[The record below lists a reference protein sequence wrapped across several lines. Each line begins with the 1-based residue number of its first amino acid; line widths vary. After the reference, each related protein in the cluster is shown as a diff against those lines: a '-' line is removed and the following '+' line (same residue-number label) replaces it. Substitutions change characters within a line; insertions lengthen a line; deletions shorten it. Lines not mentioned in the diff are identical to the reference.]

1 MPSAV
6 PDLTTASKEVSN
18 KKTQEVKSSN
28 QRLKSFKAVVTKML
42 LGLPN
47 NSVPVKDFVQT
58 YHQKNGF
65 QVKLSDFSCKNLSEL
80 LNKIRDTVTIQAS
93 EPDGAP
99 LVVLLKKEKEKGG
112 KKKVR
117 AKKSRKNVSE
127 SGQSGT
133 KISKEKEST
142 SETLFTF
149 LSNVKSTT
157 DIVTLESETDEE
169 EDEDFIVATKV
180 AEGHRDDNS
189 SKVSSVANSVDLNF
203 DDSSSED
210 PSDEDE
216 DDLLQAD
223 LSKIEEQFDSAL
235 TLSEA
240 PAVSDSK
247 EDNSHGVAIFWDI
260 ENCPVP
266 KKVSTSD
273 FVSKIRGRFCKIGCK
288 QLEFIAIHNGK
299 NDKLNEELHELGV
312 DVSLSVV
319 GRKNSADEILKDKM
333 SSFVEKHRDR
343 PCSLLLIS
351 GDVDFSRDLAKYRFS
366 YQFRTI
372 LVHNKQAKE
381 TLKSVVEEKIPI
393 ENLFTDTE
401 VAKGDKE
408 TPEGKKSAEKK
419 PKKAPVDDRG
429 PKGPKS
435 FFSIHGEV
443 DQDIPEKEALQFFH
457 EMKAR
462 LVTEFSVEATLEE
475 ESFRHRREKGSV
487 QLSANMTINCG
498 KKKGGKC
505 KKFINECSEENFR
518 ILCIEV
524 QDKVQKIGRD
534 ALKNEASKEKA
545 LKELQ
550 SKMKSLS
557 KKHNVKIEA
566 IKEEMI
572 KEQFRSQVSRTA
584 TTRAKANKL
593 LEDAALSVSTN
604 SMMINLEK
612 EVADLESQL
621 YVFSSTCQ
629 EYLRNINDLNIEL
642 NKTEFGGQLSEV
654 RFKLGKEFV
663 TFENPL
669 PIYKFRREIQET
681 VEKHSVTILMAET
694 GSGKS
699 TQVVQYIHEK
709 YPDRMIVCTQPRK
722 IAAVSLAGHVARQM
736 GSQVGQLVGY
746 KVGSQ
751 VKMSKHTKIVFMT
764 DQLLV
769 NECVKDPNFSK
780 YHCVI
785 LDEVHERSINT
796 DLLLGLSKNGLKS
809 NSDLKVVITSATMD
823 PMLFFAHFE
832 DKGSN
837 VRVETMIIPGR
848 TFPIEMRWMAQDIDT
863 SRDYLSASLKK
874 VEEILET
881 TQRGDILVF
890 LATPADTDHLSSK
903 LRERNS
909 VVESLQLHG
918 KLQIEEQKK
927 IFEPGAKRRVIFTT
941 NCAETSVTVPGIK
954 YVVDP
959 GIAKER
965 KFDPKRNSSSLVVQK
980 INQSSARQR
989 AGRAGRTEPGV
1000 CYRLYSE
1007 AEFRS
1012 MNIDMVAEIKRV
1024 QLGQTVL
1031 KLIDLGIP
1039 RPDQFPFIES
1049 PGLENFQNSISELK
1063 SLEALT
1069 VDETSGDP
1077 KLTQLGYE
1085 MSKLP
1090 LEPRLAKL
1098 VLVSNREGDGEN
1110 ALILASLCSMA
1121 GNVFFR
1127 LGSSEDCSQADQ
1139 KKINFCD
1146 ETGDFLTLVNVF
1158 NEWSKV
1164 AEKKKSQ
1171 WCLVNFINGKSMKMA
1186 RDMLVDLKSV
1196 FKNDIQ
1202 TAITSPILLLD
1213 EEERLKRLQLN
1224 IFQSFRTNLCV
1235 YGGHPRVGYI
1245 NVRTRDVY
1253 PIHPS
1258 SSFSYLGN
1266 LTPQLIIY
1274 DQILSTS
1281 RTFLLN
1287 LSSVEEAWLSP
1298 HEKTLLLEAED
1309 LVVSPFTISPVG
1321 PRIMKQSIIG
1331 YKWSELKKLEQE
1343 LKSGIGEENF
1353 LEINCSVDDGSICF
1367 ATNGKFHDFVESNI
1381 REKIKFHQQ
1390 ILENECQ
1397 DVSLIEDKSRPK
1409 AILGA
1414 GAVLED
1420 IILENEFSDFM
1431 IKFDNNADEDTF
1443 YEICDFAKTQT
1454 GVVKFNHL
1462 KKTGNRVVMMRNSSL
1477 ASEALRKVKEF
1488 AELNKS
1494 DPQNIYPL
1502 TSARRGSSQTGLEV
1516 KLTFPRRK
1524 LKKFGF
1530 IKFDSEE
1537 DAFMVLSKMDS
1548 SVMTFS
1554 TESLRLKLDQK
1565 GDKKSLFFALNKG
1578 LVTPP
1583 NLEKQIKERLKQNAM
1598 SFKEVFIPMEPGYV
1612 STNAE
1617 MKSLRQNIAALLK
1630 LSLLVEEKDF
1640 DIDIRMPSPKSGVWF
1655 VKVNFQSSVVG
1666 LNVGN
1671 FLKNNPSQTIM
1682 WNQAQ
1687 GEGPDTPRS
1696 EYFTVDFD
1704 LTTSFSCSR
1713 KIFDVLKDSIEKT
1726 VKEVSEL
1733 FKKDAG
1739 SLKLDIKSFI
1749 AGESSRAVFYIKG
1762 TDIAVLA
1769 RTKDALDNILAGKI

>member
-1 MPSAV
+1 MK
-6 PDLTTASKEVSN
+6 TASKEGSDQKAQN
-18 KKTQEVKSSN
+18 VKINN
-28 QRLKSFKAVVTKML
+28 QRLKSFKANVAKML
-42 LGLPN
+42 KSLPN
-47 NSVPVKDFVQT
+47 NSVPLNEFVQT
-58 YHQKNGF
+58 YHQKNGC
-65 QVKLSDFSCKNLSEL
+65 QVKLSDYSCKSLTEL
-80 LNKIRDTVTIQAS
+80 LGKIRDTVLIKSSQTGG
-93 EPDGAP
+93 PP
-99 LVVLLKKEKEKGG
+99 VVVILKKRQDG

-117 AKKSRKNVSE
+117 AKKSHKNVSDRKLRP
-127 SGQSGT
+127 T
-133 KISKEKEST
+133 ISTEKETT

-149 LSNVKSTT
+149 LSDVKSTT
-157 DIVTLESETDEE
+157 DIVTLENETDEE
-169 EDEDFIVATKV
+169 EDIVATKV
-180 AEGHRDDNS
+180 ETRRDNFS
-189 SKVSSVANSVDLNF
+189 STVSSVANSVDLDF
-203 DDSSSED
+203 DEED
-210 PSDEDE
+210 PSDDDDE
-216 DDLLQAD
+216 LLQGD
-223 LSKIEEQFDSAL
+223 LSQIQEEFDSAL
-235 TLSEA
+235 TLSES

-247 EDNSHGVAIFWDI
+247 DTNSQGVAIFWDI

-266 KKVSTSD
+266 KKVSTSE
-273 FVSKIRGRFCKIGCK
+273 FVSKIRDRFCKGGCK

-299 NDKLNEELHELGV
+299 NDKLNQELHELGL

-319 GRKNSADEILKDKM
+319 GRKNSADEIIKDKM
-333 SSFVEKHRDR
+333 SRVVEKHRDR

-351 GDVDFSRDLAKYRFS
+351 GDVDFSRDLAKFRFS

-372 LVHNKQAKE
+372 LVHNKQAKQ

-393 ENLFTDTE
+393 ESLFTEPE
-401 VAKGDKE
+401 VAKVGKE
-408 TPEGKKSAEKK
+408 TMEEKK
-419 PKKAPVDDRG
+419 NAAKKEKKAPV
-429 PKGPKS
+429 PAPVQVQNSKGPKC

-443 DQDIPEKEALQFFH
+443 DLDIPKSQALQFFH

-462 LVTEFSVEATLEE
+462 LVTEFFVDVVLEE
-475 ESFRHRREKGSV
+475 ESFRHMRENGSV

-498 KKKGGKC
+498 KKKGQKC
-505 KKFINECSEENFR
+505 KKFINESSEENFR
-518 ILCIEV
+518 IQCIEV
-524 QDKVQKIGRD
+524 QDKAQKIDRD
-534 ALKNEASKEKA
+534 ALKNEASKKKA

-550 SKMKSLS
+550 LKVKNLT
-557 KKHNVKIEA
+557 KKHNAKVEA
-566 IKEEMI
+566 IKEEII
-572 KEQFRSQVSRTA
+572 KEQFRSQVCRTVK
-584 TTRAKANKL
+584 TRAKANKF
-593 LEDAALSVSTN
+593 LEDAAVSVTSN
-604 SMMINLEK
+604 SMVINLEK
-612 EVADLESQL
+612 EVEDLESQL
-621 YVFSSTCQ
+621 KVFSATCQ
-629 EYLRNINDLNIEL
+629 EYLRNINALNIEL
-642 NKTEFGGQLSEV
+642 KKTEFDGRLSEV
-654 RFKLGKEFV
+654 RFKLGKELV

-681 VEKHSVTILMAET
+681 VERHSVTILMAET

-699 TQVVQYIHEK
+699 TQVVQYLHEK

-736 GSQVGQLVGY
+736 GCQVGDLVGY

-751 VKMSKHTKIVFMT
+751 VKMSRNTRIVFMT

-796 DLLLGLSKNGLKS
+796 DLLLGLSKNGLK
-809 NSDLKVVITSATMD
+809 NNPDLKVVITSATMD
-823 PMLFFAHFE
+823 PKLFFAHFE
-832 DKGSN
+832 DQGSN
-837 VRVETMIIPGR
+837 VSVETMDIPGR
-848 TFPIEMRWMAQDIDT
+848 TFPIEIKWTEQDIDT
-863 SRDYLSASLKK
+863 SRDYLSAALRK

-903 LRERNS
+903 LRDRNS

-959 GIAKER
+959 GIAKEK

-1007 AEFRS
+1007 PEFRS
-1012 MNIDMVAEIKRV
+1012 MNIAMVAEIRRV

-1049 PGLENFQNSISELK
+1049 PGVENFRNSISELQ

-1069 VDETSGDP
+1069 VDEKSGDP
-1077 KLTQLGYE
+1077 KLTQVGFE

-1127 LGSSEDCSQADQ
+1127 LGSNEDCSQADQ

-1171 WCLVNFINGKSMKMA
+1171 WCVVNFINGKSMKMA

-1196 FKNDIQ
+1196 FKNDLQ

-1213 EEERLKRLQLN
+1213 EEERLKKLQLN
-1224 IFQSFRTNLCV
+1224 IFQCFRTNLCV

-1287 LSSVEEAWLSP
+1287 LSSVEAGWLSP
-1298 HEKTLLLEAED
+1298 QEKTLLLEAQD
-1309 LVVSPFTISPVG
+1309 LVVSPFKVGPVG
-1321 PRIMKQSIIG
+1321 PRILRQSIIG

-1343 LKSGIGEENF
+1343 LKSCIGEEHF
-1353 LEINCSVDDGSICF
+1353 LEINCSVEDGSICF
-1367 ATNGKFHDFVESNI
+1367 ATNGKFHAFVENNI
-1381 REKIKFHQQ
+1381 TEKIKFHQQ
-1390 ILENECQ
+1390 VLENECQ

-1409 AILGA
+1409 AIIGA

-1443 YEICDFAKTQT
+1443 YEICDFARTQI
-1454 GVVKFNHL
+1454 GLVKVNHL
-1462 KKTGNRVVMMRNSSL
+1462 RKTGNRVVMIRNFSL
-1477 ASEALRKVKEF
+1477 ATEALRKVKEF
-1488 AELNKS
+1488 AELNNF

-1516 KLTFPRRK
+1516 KLSFPRRK
-1524 LKKFGF
+1524 LRKFGF
-1530 IKFDSEE
+1530 IKFESEE
-1537 DAFMVLSKMDS
+1537 DAFLVLSKMDS
-1548 SVMTFS
+1548 SLMTFS

-1565 GDKKSLFFALNKG
+1565 GTRRAC
-1578 LVTPP
+1578 
-1583 NLEKQIKERLKQNAM
+1583 
-1598 SFKEVFIPMEPGYV
+1598 
-1612 STNAE
+1612 
-1617 MKSLRQNIAALLK
+1617 
-1630 LSLLVEEKDF
+1630 
-1640 DIDIRMPSPKSGVWF
+1640 
-1655 VKVNFQSSVVG
+1655 
-1666 LNVGN
+1666 
-1671 FLKNNPSQTIM
+1671 FLH
-1682 WNQAQ
+1682 
-1687 GEGPDTPRS
+1687 
-1696 EYFTVDFD
+1696 
-1704 LTTSFSCSR
+1704 
-1713 KIFDVLKDSIEKT
+1713 
-1726 VKEVSEL
+1726 
-1733 FKKDAG
+1733 
-1739 SLKLDIKSFI
+1739 
-1749 AGESSRAVFYIKG
+1749 
-1762 TDIAVLA
+1762 
-1769 RTKDALDNILAGKI
+1769 

>member
-1 MPSAV
+1 
-6 PDLTTASKEVSN
+6 
-18 KKTQEVKSSN
+18 
-28 QRLKSFKAVVTKML
+28 ML
-42 LGLPN
+42 NSLPN
-47 NSVPVKDFVQT
+47 NSIPFNQFVQT
-58 YHQKNGF
+58 YHQKNGH
-65 QVKLSDFSCKNLSEL
+65 QVKLSDFSCKSLNEL
-80 LNKIRDTVTIQAS
+80 LSKIRDTVVIHAS
-93 EPDGAP
+93 EADKAP
-99 LVVLLKKEKEKGG
+99 LVVLLKNGKDG
-112 KKKVR
+112 KKRVR
-117 AKKSRKNVSE
+117 AKKNHKNEMKSRAKKS
-127 SGQSGT
+127 T
-133 KISKEKEST
+133 EKEST

-149 LSNVKSTT
+149 LSDVKSNSE
-157 DIVTLESETDEE
+157 IVTLENDTDEE
-169 EDEDFIVATKV
+169 EDGVGT
-180 AEGHRDDNS
+180 GGQLHRDDYS
-189 SKVSSVANSVDLNF
+189 PAVSVANSVALDS

-210 PSDEDE
+210 LTDEDE
-216 DDLLQAD
+216 DLLQGD
-223 LSKIEEQFDSAL
+223 LSKIEEEFDATL

-247 EDNSHGVAIFWDI
+247 DDNCHGVGIFWDI

-273 FVSKIRGRFCKIGCK
+273 FVSKIRGRFCKGGCK

-312 DVSLSVV
+312 DVSLSAV

-333 SSFVEKHRDR
+333 SSFVEKHRSR

-351 GDVDFSRDLAKYRFS
+351 GDVDFSRDLAKFRFS

-372 LVHNKQAKE
+372 LVHNKQAKQ
-381 TLKSVVEEKIPI
+381 TLTSVVEERIPI
-393 ENLFTDTE
+393 ENLFKDT
-401 VAKGDKE
+401 VAAKIDKGTLE
-408 TPEGKKSAEKK
+408 EKKSAEKK
-419 PKKAPVDDRG
+419 RKKAPAPAEVQDT
-429 PKGPKS
+429 KGPKS

-443 DQDIPEKEALQFFH
+443 NQDIPKMQALQFFH

-462 LVTEFSVEATLEE
+462 VATEFSVEARLEE
-475 ESFRHRREKGSV
+475 ESFRHRRENGFV
-487 QLSANMTINCG
+487 QLSANMTISCG
-498 KKKGGKC
+498 KKKGRKC
-505 KKFINECSEENFR
+505 QRFINDCSEENFR
-518 ILCIEV
+518 IHCIEV
-524 QDKVQKIGRD
+524 QDKAQKIGRD
-534 ALKNEASKEKA
+534 ALKNEASKRKA

-550 SKMKSLS
+550 SKMKSLT
-557 KKHNVKIEA
+557 KNHNVKIEA
-566 IKEEMI
+566 IKEELI
-572 KEQFRSQVSRTA
+572 KEQFRSQLTRTI
-584 TTRAKANKL
+584 TGGAKANKM
-593 LEDAALSVSTN
+593 LEDAAISVSSN
-604 SMMINLEK
+604 STMINLEK
-612 EVADLESQL
+612 EVEDLESQL
-621 YVFSSTCQ
+621 SVFNSTCQ
-629 EYLRNINDLNIEL
+629 EYLRKIYDLNIEL
-642 NKTEFGGQLSEV
+642 NKTEFDGQLSEI

-681 VEKHSVTILMAET
+681 VERHSVTILMAET

-699 TQVVQYIHEK
+699 TQVVQYLHEK

-736 GSQVGQLVGY
+736 GSQVGELVGY

-751 VKMSKHTKIVFMT
+751 VKISKNTKIVFMT

-780 YHCVI
+780 YDCVI

-809 NSDLKVVITSATMD
+809 NPDLKVVITSATMD
-823 PMLFFAHFE
+823 PKLFFAHYE

-848 TFPIEMRWMAQDIDT
+848 TFPIEMRWTEQDIDT
-863 SRDYLSASLKK
+863 SRDYLSASLRK

-927 IFEPGAKRRVIFTT
+927 IFEPGPRRRVIFTT

-959 GIAKER
+959 GIAKEK
-965 KFDPKRNSSSLVVQK
+965 KFDAKRNSSSLVVQK

-1007 AEFRS
+1007 AEFTS
-1012 MNIDMVAEIKRV
+1012 MNIDMMAEIKRV

-1069 VDETSGDP
+1069 VDERSGDP

-1127 LGSSEDCSQADQ
+1127 LGSNEDCSQADQ

-1171 WCLVNFINGKSMKMA
+1171 WCVVNFINGKSMKMA
-1186 RDMLVDLKSV
+1186 RDMLVDLKAV

-1213 EEERLKRLQLN
+1213 EEERLKKLQLN
-1224 IFQSFRTNLCV
+1224 IFQCFRTNLCV

-1245 NVRTRDVY
+1245 NLRTQDVY

-1287 LSSVEEAWLSP
+1287 LSSVEESWLSP
-1298 HEKTLLLEAED
+1298 HEKTLLLEAQE
-1309 LVVSPFTISPVG
+1309 LVVSSFTISPVG
-1321 PRIMKQSIIG
+1321 PRILKQSIIG

-1353 LEINCSVDDGSICF
+1353 LEINCSVDDGNICF
-1367 ATNGKFHDFVESNI
+1367 ATNGKFHDFVENNI
-1381 REKIKFHQQ
+1381 TEKIKLHQQ

-1397 DVSLIEDKSRPK
+1397 DVPLIEDKSRPK
-1409 AILGA
+1409 AIIGA
-1414 GAVLED
+1414 GGVLED

-1443 YEICDFAKTQT
+1443 YEICDFAKTQI
-1454 GVVKFNHL
+1454 GFVKINHL
-1462 KKTGNRVVMMRNSSL
+1462 RKTGNRVVMIRNFSL
-1477 ASEALRKVKEF
+1477 ATEALRKVKEF
-1488 AELNKS
+1488 AELNKF

-1502 TSARRGSSQTGLEV
+1502 TSARRGSSQAGLEV
-1516 KLTFPRRK
+1516 KLSFPRRK

-1548 SVMTFS
+1548 SLMTFS

-1565 GDKKSLFFALNKG
+1565 GDKKSLFFALSKH

-1583 NLEKQIKERLKQNAM
+1583 NLVKQIKDRLKLHKM
-1598 SFKEVFIPMEPGYV
+1598 SFKEVYIPMEPGYA

-1617 MKSLRQNIAALLK
+1617 IKSLRQSVAALLK
-1630 LSLLVEEKDF
+1630 MSLLVVEKDF
-1640 DIDIRMPSPKSGVWF
+1640 DIDIRMPSPKSGMWF
-1655 VKVNFQSSVVG
+1655 VKVNFQSSVMG
-1666 LNVGN
+1666 INVGN
-1671 FLKNNPSQTIM
+1671 FLKNNPGLTIR
-1682 WNQAQ
+1682 WNQVQ
-1687 GEGPDTPRS
+1687 REDPDTPRS

-1713 KIFDVLKDSIEKT
+1713 KIFDVLKESIEKT
-1726 VKEVSEL
+1726 VREVSEL
-1733 FKKDAG
+1733 FKKEAG
-1739 SLKLDIKSFI
+1739 SLSLNIKSFT

-1769 RTKDALDNILAGKI
+1769 RTKDALDNILAGRV